1 MLNQNNNKNLSNETD
16 KKYFEDKEEKNI
28 ISEKIEKIKDLNTTQ
43 NESYKDYENI
53 MIKPIDLLNRNKIES
68 DILEKITLIQG
79 DVRDQD
85 LVIKLAEN
93 CDYIYHLAA
102 ILGVDIVADNP
113 VETME
118 TEVEGTKNVV
128 YAALKHGVK
137 KVIYAST
144 SGVYGHSAIEKSVD
158 EDIMIDPRTSY
169 AMAKRYNEIYLKAVY
184 EERGL
189 ESISLRFFNVYGPR
203 QDDRMVIPRFFE
215 QALKNEP
222 ITVFGSG
229 KQTRDFTSVE
239 ETIISLVKLTDV
251 SKGAEIFNIAN
262 ETEMNILELA
272 NHIKELTQS
281 SSEIKLIESPANR
294 YDYEVERRV
303 GSSDKLYKATGF
315 KPNTDIRIGLKNL
328 HETLY
333 QIN

>member
-1 MLNQNNNKNLSNETD
+1 MKVLITGGAGFIGSHLTAYLANKGAEVVVLDNL
-16 KKYFEDKEEKNI
+16 
-28 ISEKIEKIKDLNTTQ
+28 L
-43 NESYKDYENI
+43 
-53 MIKPIDLLNRNKIES
+53 RGNKIET

-118 TEVEGTKNVV
+118 TEIEGTKNVV

-169 AMAKRYNEIYLKAVY
+169 AMAKRYNEIYLKAIY

-215 QALKNEP
+215 QALKNEA

-272 NHIKELTQS
+272 NHIKEITQS

-303 GSSDKLYKATGF
+303 GSSEKLYKATGF

-328 HETLY
+328 QEKLY

>member
-1 MLNQNNNKNLSNETD
+1 MKVLITGGAGFIGSHLTAYLAEEGHEVIVLDNL
-16 KKYFEDKEEKNI
+16 
-28 ISEKIEKIKDLNTTQ
+28 L
-43 NESYKDYENI
+43 
-53 MIKPIDLLNRNKIES
+53 RGNKIE
-68 DILEKITLIQG
+68 DNILSKITFIEG
-79 DVRDQD
+79 DVRNQD
-85 LVIKLAEN
+85 LVMKLSEN
-93 CDYIYHLAA
+93 CDQIYHLAA

-239 ETIISLVKLTDV
+239 ETIISLVKLSEV
-251 SKGAEIFNIAN
+251 STGAEIYNIAN
-262 ETEMNILELA
+262 ETELNILELA
-272 NHIKELTQS
+272 EYIKEITKS
-281 SSEIKLIESPANR
+281 DSEIKLIESPANR

-303 GSSDKLYKATGF
+303 GSSEKLLKAVGF
-315 KPNTDIRIGLKNL
+315 KPNTDIRLGLKKL
-328 HETLY
+328 QESLY

>member
-1 MLNQNNNKNLSNETD
+1 MKVLITGGAGFIGSHLTAYLANKGAEVVVLDNL
-16 KKYFEDKEEKNI
+16 
-28 ISEKIEKIKDLNTTQ
+28 L
-43 NESYKDYENI
+43 
-53 MIKPIDLLNRNKIES
+53 RGNKIES

-79 DVRDQD
+79 DVRNQD

-189 ESISLRFFNVYGPR
+189 ESVSLRFFNVYGPR

-239 ETIISLVKLTDV
+239 ETIISLVKLTDI

-272 NHIKELTQS
+272 IHIKELTQS
-281 SSEIKLIESPANR
+281 SSEIKFIESPANR

-303 GSSDKLYKATGF
+303 GSSEKLYKATGF

-328 HETLY
+328 QETLY
-333 QIN
+333 KIN